1 MDKES
6 YDAAQQGLLVCL
18 LGEDHEQR
26 LAAFL
31 GGLRH
36 DPHWSQREIDGV
48 ETTIRDML
56 SGAESADWKSVAVN
70 GKTPLSRR
78 EEEVLR
84 LLARGYTGKE
94 IAARFKLS
102 SKTVET
108 YKVRSYTKLGLT
120 GRPDLIRYALER
132 GWLDDPW
139 PDNGMSENASG
150 NGQVDD
156 LENAPA

>member
-1 MDKES
+1 MDKGS
-6 YDAAQQGLLVCL
+6 YDVAQQGLLVCL

-31 GGLRH
+31 AGLRN
-36 DPHWSQREIDGV
+36 DSHWSQREIDDV
-48 ETTIRDML
+48 EMKIRDML
-56 SGAESADWKSVAVN
+56 SGTETADWKSVAVN
-70 GKTPLSRR
+70 GESPLSRR

-102 SKTVET
+102 TKTVET
-108 YKVRSYTKLGLT
+108 YKLRSYTKLGFT
-120 GRPDLIRYALER
+120 GRPDVIRYALER

-139 PDNGMSENASG
+139 DNDLPENASES
-150 NGQVDD
+150 GQFDD
-156 LENAPA
+156 LENVPA